1 MLIYIVGFLISFLA
15 CVIGRVC
22 GLGGGVII
30 KPTLDAFH
38 MMDVT
43 SISFLSSCTVLAMTA
58 YSVYNAI
65 RKKEVEMDMR
75 VSTFLAIGS
84 CVGGILGKSLFGKV
98 KMVLSNGEMIGMIQA
113 VLMLAMLMIS
123 LLYTLNRSKIKSF
136 HLSNPAA
143 SAVIGGL
150 LGLFSAFIGG
160 GSGPMNMA
168 VLFFFFTMST
178 KLAAV
183 NSLYIILVSQAASLV
198 QTFFSGSIRTV
209 EFNPILFVGMV
220 CFALIGTQVGRKVN
234 QKISEERV
242 NQLFIVLLVV
252 LICVNVR
259 NAIMYLK

>member
-15 CVIGRVC
+15 CVIGRIC

-43 SISFLSSCTVLAMTA
+43 SISFLSSCTVLAMTT

-65 RKKEVEMDMR
+65 RKKEVEMD
-75 VSTFLAIGS
+75 VKISTFLAIGS
-84 CVGGILGKSLFGKV
+84 CVGGIFGKALFGRV
-98 KMVLSNGEMIGMIQA
+98 KAMFANSETVGMIQA
-113 VLMLAMLMIS
+113 VLMLIMLVIS
-123 LLYTLNRSKIKSF
+123 LVYTLNKSKIKSF
-136 HLSNPAA
+136 HISNSLSCM
-143 SAVIGGL
+143 VIGGL

-168 VLFFFFTMST
+168 VLFFLFTMST

-198 QTFFSGSIRTV
+198 QTIFSGSIRTV

-220 CFALIGTQVGRKVN
+220 CFAIIGSQVGRKIN
-234 QKISEERV
+234 NKISEERV
-242 NQLFIVLLVV
+242 NQLFILLMIV

-259 NAIMYLK
+259 NAVMYF